1 MSEQEWDERYSESD
15 RVWSGQPNAALITE
29 VEGLTPGTALDVG
42 CGEGADSVWLA
53 ERGWQVTGLDVS
65 GVALDR
71 ARGWAAEKGV
81 DVTWVRSGL
90 LEAGLAEGSFDLV
103 SVFYPPMSRTP
114 DHEIESALADLVAP
128 GGTLLVVHHAPPEP
142 GEEHHHHH
150 GHDDSQSDDHDHSE
164 GPDFATMVSPDSVR
178 EALRTRE
185 DVWLIHTD
193 DQRDRAISA
202 GRGAHHIRDLVIRA
216 ERRL

>member
-1 MSEQEWDERYSESD
+1 MSEQEWDERYAESD
-15 RVWSGQPNAALITE
+15 RVWSGQPNAALLTE
-29 VEGLTPGTALDVG
+29 VEGLTSGTALDVG

-53 ERGWQVTGLDVS
+53 ERGWQVTGLDIS

-71 ARGWAAEKGV
+71 AKAGAADRGV
-81 DVTWVRSGL
+81 DVTWVKSGL
-90 LEAGLAEGSFDLV
+90 LEAGLEDGSFDLV

-114 DHEIESALADLVAP
+114 DHRVENALADLVAP

-150 GHDDSQSDDHDHSE
+150 DHSG
-164 GPDFATMVSPDSVR
+164 GPDFSTMVSPDSVR
-178 EALRTRE
+178 EALHARE

-193 DQRDRAISA
+193 DQRERAVSA

-216 ERRL
+216 ERRI